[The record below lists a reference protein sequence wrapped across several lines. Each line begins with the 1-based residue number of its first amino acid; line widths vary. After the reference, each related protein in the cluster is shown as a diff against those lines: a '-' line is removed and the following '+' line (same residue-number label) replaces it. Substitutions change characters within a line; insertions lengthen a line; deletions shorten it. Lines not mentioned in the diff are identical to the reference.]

1 MNVRGNVKFSSDLTT
16 IMKPHK
22 TFKDPVDKIRV
33 SNPEAL
39 MDTDFEYSLQS
50 TKWESVEVQNNI
62 PGIFQRANEPAYQG
76 PKIVSI
82 IKTELGETQNEAQ
95 VTVLPPPQTLNPPST
110 YLNGNDNIS
119 WNLYHRD
126 NDDGRWENR
135 RITLPFVVR
144 INGIEY
150 STIYVSSHG
159 FFTFEQTGY
168 NYYSNL
174 EVANRPPQMTVKLFN
189 FRSTNSN
196 NRYYDRG
203 RLLRVGYRTIEIDN
217 ASGVSI
223 RKFILRMNWNSY
235 FPINNITGDAN
246 DYPEGAWTAETHFFE
261 NESYFEVHYERNYG
275 SFDNNFSCLA
285 DGRNNT
291 ILAKWPPD
299 GIANNTVPVNTS
311 SPYEVFTLANTSF
324 RIDFYTQNRSILK
337 ITVTEV
343 QNDRAFYTGMPII
356 LKQTNDPTYIDG
368 SYLIVTVFDDGLSFA
383 VTSKT
388 PDDYDVEFKLN
399 NDYTTIYTGGF
410 FNSSSILY
418 TSIRPVASTKDIE
431 IVFPYPHSLFVNSK
445 IYVVDKGIFEVQP
458 WTGSH
463 VISSVVDDYTVRY
476 ISNSLDLYTES
487 ADLHTLGDEDPVGSN
502 LYPNQQTF
510 LYVRNEGV
518 SQHRFFDGGV
528 QINPETNSPNTQI
541 IRQTRKYFRYQSGK
555 GIQFSSGI
563 LFSPNYDIIKF
574 TINHDNGVY
583 ANDLYSIFDIIIE
596 TDQEHGF
603 TNADLYREGALINIY
618 GLTVTDGLNVYNR
631 EFRVKSISGP
641 KTFTVSLLSPTEFSE
656 EINYSDIYMNLTSNN
671 INVTIDTINNFFV
684 FNGELYTNYNY
695 IGLEIGTYNFT
706 GITVDHPL
714 GFVINDTSKFEVTG
728 TVYQG
733 LEVKTIDGITMTYYT
748 GDITVEVKGDFGI
761 ISYSCYNYGYMGG
774 ENRIKFRT
782 DIINSNDIYTESRS
796 YPPAR
801 ILTNQI
807 TTISGYD
814 YGNGKYQVT
823 ESSRTI
829 DLTNAQTLYN
839 DLDLMRNDLLTY
851 SRTQVTEIRAVL
863 QSYGYRLI
871 ATPTY
876 NTMAERLTYQ
886 DNDITVLGRFNKTY
900 FDSNDILKL
909 SNGFSNNTLNN
920 HPYMCLAL
928 FTNSGLV
935 GIATMLFR
943 EWINLE
949 TKKLKDIFYPLQ
961 NSNNGHDLYT
971 YVINADG
978 TEVFDVGG
986 STNWNFSNNQQPGGN
1001 GYHATNRF
1009 SNDDGIWG
1017 FSIGRSVDGNAPG
1030 PAIRDYNNSY
1040 GIENYNASD
1049 AQSYY
1054 MWNNR
1059 VNTTA
1064 YAVYAFVRTEDYSGT
1079 IPVEEQITYSEGEG
1093 PGYNLFNDEVLTN
1106 YKTLSNSYDQ
1116 TTGDYKINSVNTIN
1130 GLEDIG
1136 DWIKIK
1142 LPNEINLTKYKL
1154 VQNTS
1159 FISNSPGKFKIYGSK
1174 DDLNWVRIVNK
1185 EDSLISYDVNNAFE
1199 EDVTTN
1205 ATFNYFALVV
1215 TTLLGSENWPVQPP
1229 DYNETLHLDNWF
1241 LYGRE
1246 IYEDNLLSDNINS
1259 YIQYEYKETLAE
1271 KFTNVSGWRLVRF
1284 LPDSSLKWYQA
1295 TDNALGTDVYGIAY
1309 NLGNEWSV
1317 DFGTYDE
1324 MCFSTYSFSHWL
1336 YCTKTTVETNYDIQ
1350 SASIIRSSSSNIPYS
1365 SIWNNRDTNPEEPW
1379 ISVNDYNAI
1388 TPNILYGENSDERHL
1403 ELLSGHGGMCVW
1415 VRDSQDV
1422 NNDYTTY
1429 ELTTSNPLECDI
1441 LVVGGGGAGGYN
1453 MGGGGGGG
1461 GVGYLENVTLNG
1473 NYKIKVGRGGFS
1485 SFNEENYQQ
1494 GGIGDGVNSSII
1506 EIIDSLETNNLLE
1519 VAGGG
1524 SGACNKEGTDA
1535 GNNGGS
1541 GGGAAE
1547 AQSTAGIVT
1556 GNTKSGL
1563 FSEAL
1568 LYGSNGKEGNINF
1581 AGGGGGAG
1589 GDNTNVKSKYGAPG
1603 YKFSITETEYYY
1615 AAGGGG
1621 ASTSQNGGS
1630 GGMGGGG
1637 GGGSL
1642 TNTGGVGGING
1653 LKTYNSDTE
1662 KLEGGEGESGG
1673 SSGSAKG
1680 GSGAKNTGSGGGG
1693 SAQNSASYLGG
1704 NGGSGVV
1711 IIKYKSISTTNRE
1724 DLVSLPGIRDF
1735 SPGGIGRIELKQWN
1749 DACVRSGLF
1758 DYQNGMFFEY
1768 DGSRKLAV
1776 VKRDSTEQIAGR
1788 LQIDQFSTRLS
1799 GTNTKFTTQLDEG
1812 GYIVLKGDSYLIT
1825 KIVSDTELYIAPGYK
1840 AQGFTNYKTVK
1851 TNETRIYQENF
1862 NLDKLDGN
1870 GPSGYNMNINK
1881 MQMIFIDYS
1890 WYGAGKIRFG
1900 IRVEDG
1906 DIIYFHELKQNNINT
1921 EAYMRSGNI
1930 PGRFEISTKS
1940 KLCKLQSEI
1949 PSNLSEPN
1957 ANLCKILK
1965 EDKDKFPDRGTI
1977 IINNEYIQYEKGE
1990 DTEKYAT
1997 LIFKKR
2003 NVKGRGELM
2012 SANINDTIISFNQN
2026 CSPSLSHWGVSCI
2039 MDGGFN
2045 VDKSYLF
2052 TATSQ
2057 NYISINSD
2065 LQDTAILSI
2074 RLAPT
2079 VDYGIPGFFGVRNL
2093 INRSALALY
2102 SVGIGTSGAS
2112 HIQCIVKINCE
2123 SQAFQNNDNW
2133 LPTGNGSIAQ
2143 YLDHSALTTNT
2154 TTSQNGSVTER
2165 VTSGDSVASFICEG
2179 GSNSY
2184 AATEQILTAVREL
2197 SNSILGGPNAYPDGP
2212 DTLTIFLRKISGS
2225 TTNAFARI
2233 SWTEAQG

>member
-1 MNVRGNVKFSSDLTT
+1 MNVRGNVKFSNDLTT

-22 TFKDPVDKIRV
+22 TYRDPVDKLRV

-76 PKIVSI
+76 PAIESIV
-82 IKTELGETQNEAQ
+82 KTELGETQNDAV
-95 VTVLPPPQTLNPPST
+95 VTVLTGNSGT

-135 RITLPFVVR
+135 RINLPFVVR

-159 FFTFEQTGY
+159 FLTFNQTGY

-174 EVANRPPQMTVKLFN
+174 ESTNRPPQMTIKLFN
-189 FRSTNSN
+189 FRSINSN

-203 RLLRVGYRTIEIDN
+203 RLLRVGYRTTEITN
-217 ASGVSI
+217 LSGIII

-235 FPINNITGDAN
+235 FPNDKFTGNSNN
-246 DYPEGAWTAETHFFE
+246 YPEGAWTAEIHFYE
-261 NESYFEVHYERNYG
+261 NESYFEVHYDRNWG
-275 SFDNNFSCLA
+275 VFDNNFSCLV
-285 DGRNNT
+285 DGRNDSL
-291 ILAKWPPD
+291 LAKWPP
-299 GIANNTVPVNTS
+299 GTNTS
-311 SPYEVFTLANTSF
+311 VEYNQTSPYEVRGTNTSF
-324 RIDFYTQNRSILK
+324 RIDFFTQNRSILK
-337 ITVTEV
+337 ITVEQV
-343 QNDRAFYTGMPII
+343 QDGREFYTGMPII

-368 SYLIVTVFDDGLSFA
+368 SYLIVTVFDSPLDDNSKKKSFA

-388 PDDYDVEFKLN
+388 PDDYEIDYQLN
-399 NDYTTIYTGGF
+399 NLYTTVYTGGF

-418 TSIRPVASTKDIE
+418 TSIRAVANTKDIE
-431 IVFPYPHSLFVNSK
+431 IIFPYPHSLFVNSK
-445 IYVVDKGIFEVQP
+445 IYVVDQSIFDVRA

-463 VISSVVDDYTVRY
+463 VISSIVDDYSVRY
-476 ISNSLDLYTES
+476 ISNTLELYNETD
-487 ADLHTLGDEDPVGSN
+487 ANTNLHTLGNENPVGSN
-502 LYPNQQTF
+502 KYPDQQTF

-563 LFSPNYDIIKF
+563 LFSPNYDIISL

-641 KTFTVSLLSPTEFSE
+641 KTFTVSLLSPTEFSKE
-656 EINYSDIYMNLTSNN
+656 SNISDIYMNLTSNN
-671 INVTIDTINNFFV
+671 INVSVVPNGQGGNIYSFNNETY
-684 FNGELYTNYNY
+684 NNYNY
-695 IGLEIGTYNFT
+695 LGLEIGTYYLNN
-706 GITVDHPL
+706 IPIEHPL
-714 GFVINDTSKFEVTG
+714 GFVINDTSKFEVITG
-728 TVYQG
+728 TIFNQNEKIINGVNM
-733 LEVKTIDGITMTYYT
+733 IYYT
-748 GDITVEVKGDFGI
+748 GNITIEVKQDFDI
-761 ISYSCYNYGYMGG
+761 ISYSCYYHNYMGG

-782 DIINSNDIYTESRS
+782 DIINNNDIYTEKRS

-807 TTISGYD
+807 RTITGYN
-814 YGNGKYQVT
+814 YGNGKYEVT
-823 ESSRTI
+823 ESSPKI
-829 DLTNAQTLYN
+829 DLTNVQTLYT
-839 DLDLMRNDLLTY
+839 DLQLMRNDLLTY
-851 SRTQVTEIRAVL
+851 SRTQVNDIRTIL
-863 QSYGYRLI
+863 ESYGYKLI

-876 NTMAERLTYQ
+876 NAMVERLKYQ
-886 DNDITVLGRFNKTY
+886 DNSITVLGRFNRTY
-900 FDSNDILKL
+900 FNSADTLKL

-920 HPYMCLAL
+920 HPYMCLAV

-943 EWINLE
+943 EWTNQE
-949 TKKLKDIFYPLQ
+949 TKRVRDFFWPTQ

-971 YVINADG
+971 YVLNADS
-978 TEVFDVGG
+978 TEVFDIGG
-986 STNWNFSNNQQPGGN
+986 STNWNFSNGQRAGSN
-1001 GYHATNRF
+1001 GYYATNRF
-1009 SNDDGIWG
+1009 GYDDGIWG
-1017 FSIGRSVDGNAPG
+1017 FSIGRAVDGNYPG
-1030 PAIRDYNNSY
+1030 PPIRNYNNSY
-1040 GIENYNASD
+1040 GIENYNSSD
-1049 AQSYY
+1049 AQGYY

-1059 VNTTA
+1059 RNTTG
-1064 YAVYAFVRTEDYSGT
+1064 YAVYAFVRTDDYIGSA
-1079 IPVEEQITYSEGEG
+1079 PVENEILYNTGEG
-1093 PGYNLFNDEVLTN
+1093 PGYNIFNNEISQDT
-1106 YKTLSNSYDQ
+1106 YKTLSESYTAD
-1116 TTGDYKINSVNTIN
+1116 TFEYIIDSVNTIN

-1142 LPNEINLTKYKL
+1142 LSNEINLTGYKL
-1154 VQNTS
+1154 VENSS
-1159 FISNSPGKFKIYGSK
+1159 FINNSPGKFKIYGSK
-1174 DDLNWVRIVNK
+1174 DDLNWVKIVNK
-1185 EDSLISYDVNNAFE
+1185 EDSTITYINNEYYDDVIS
-1199 EDVTTN
+1199 N

-1215 TTLLGSENWPVQPP
+1215 TSLTGNGEI
-1229 DYNETLHLDNWF
+1229 LHLDDWHI
-1241 LYGRE
+1241 YGRE
-1246 IYEDNLLSDNINS
+1246 IYESNLLSDNTNS
-1259 YIQYEYKETLAE
+1259 YIQYEYKESLAE

-1284 LPDSSLKWYQA
+1284 LPESSEQWYQA
-1295 TDNALGTDVYGIAY
+1295 TDNAVGTNIYGIA
-1309 NLGNEWSV
+1309 NDLSNEWSI

-1336 YCTKTTVETNYDIQ
+1336 YCTKATVQTAYNNTP
-1350 SASIIRSSSSNIPYS
+1350 ANIIRSSLNNEPYTVNWYNRGGSSPEDPWV
-1365 SIWNNRDTNPEEPW
+1365 SI
-1379 ISVNDYNAI
+1379 SDYNN
-1388 TPNILYGENSDERHL
+1388 TPNLILYGENNSIYNKD
-1403 ELLSGHGGMCVW
+1403 LLSGYGGMCVW
-1415 VRDSQDV
+1415 VRDSQNV
-1422 NNDYTTY
+1422 NNNYTIY
-1429 ELTTSNPLECDI
+1429 ELTTSNILDCDI

-1453 MGGGGGGG
+1453 CGGGGGGG
-1461 GVGYLENVTLNG
+1461 GVGYIENVKFNG
-1473 NYKIKVGRGGFS
+1473 VYKIKVGRGGS
-1485 SFNEENYQQ
+1485 ATYDVANYSQNSISN
-1494 GGIGDGVNSSII
+1494 GCNSSII
-1506 EIIDSLETNNLLE
+1506 DLNDSNNLLE
-1519 VAGGG
+1519 VTGGG
-1524 SGACNKEGTDA
+1524 SGSYDKNGIDS

-1541 GGGAAE
+1541 GGGAAQS
-1547 AQSTAGIVT
+1547 QSTSGQVT
-1556 GNTKSGL
+1556 GNNISGI
-1563 FSEAL
+1563 FSDAL
-1568 LYGSNGKEGNINF
+1568 LFGSKGKEGNIDF
-1581 AGGGGGAG
+1581 SGGGGGAG
-1589 GDNTNVKSKYGAPG
+1589 GDSTIIKSKDGSPG

-1621 ASTSQNGGS
+1621 ASTSQNGGK

-1637 GGGSL
+1637 GGGSFS
-1642 TNTGGVGGING
+1642 NIGGVGGING
-1653 LKTYNSDTE
+1653 LKTYNSITE
-1662 KLEGGEGESGG
+1662 KLEGGEGELGG
-1673 SSGSAKG
+1673 STGNANG
-1680 GSGAKNTGSGGGG
+1680 GNGAKNTGSGGGG
-1693 SAQNSASYLGG
+1693 GAQNNSSYLGG

-1711 IIKYKSISTTNRE
+1711 IVKYKSISTTNRE
-1724 DLVSLPGIRDF
+1724 DLISLPGIRDF

-1768 DGSRKLAV
+1768 DGSRKIAV
-1776 VKRDSTEQIAGR
+1776 VKRASTEQIAGR
-1788 LQIDQFSTRLS
+1788 LNIEQFSTRLS
-1799 GTNTKFTTQLDEG
+1799 GTNTKFTTQLEEG

-1840 AQGFTNYKTVK
+1840 AEGFRNYKTVK

-1906 DIIYFHELKQNNINT
+1906 DVMYFHELKQNNINT

-1949 PSNLSEPN
+1949 PSNLSEPS

-1965 EDKDKFPDRGTI
+1965 KDKDKFPDKGTI

-2003 NVKGRGELM
+2003 NVKGRNELM

-2052 TATSQ
+2052 TSTSQ
-2057 NYISINSD
+2057 NYISINSNK
-2065 LQDTAILSI
+2065 QDTAILSI

-2123 SQAFQNNDNW
+2123 SQVFQNNDNW
-2133 LPTGNGSIAQ
+2133 LPAGNGSIAQ
-2143 YLDHSALTTNT
+2143 YLDHSSLNTNSSST
-2154 TTSQNGSVTER
+2154 QNASVGER

-2179 GSNSY
+2179 STNSY

-2212 DTLTIFLRKISGS
+2212 DTLTVFLRRISGS
-2225 TTNAFARI
+2225 STNAFARI

>member
-1 MNVRGNVKFSSDLTT
+1 MNVRGNVKFSSELATT
-16 IMKPHK
+16 MKPDK
-22 TFKDPVDKIRV
+22 TYKDPVDKLRV

-76 PKIVSI
+76 PAIESIV
-82 IKTELGETQNEAQ
+82 KTKLGETQNEAL
-95 VTVLPPPQTLNPPST
+95 VTVLSSSED

-119 WNLYHRD
+119 WNLYKNDH
-126 NDDGRWENR
+126 DDGRWENR
-135 RITLPFVVR
+135 RITLPFIVR

-159 FFTFEQTGY
+159 FFTFEESGY
-168 NYYSNL
+168 TYYSNL
-174 EVANRPPQMTVKLFN
+174 ENYNRPPYMTVKLFN
-189 FRSTNSN
+189 FRSINSN

-203 RLLRVGYRTIEIDN
+203 RLLRVGYRTIETTN
-217 ASGVSI
+217 TSGVII

-235 FPINNITGDAN
+235 LPNDKYTGEANNF
-246 DYPEGAWTAETHFFE
+246 PEGAWTAETHFYE
-261 NESYFEVHYERNYG
+261 NESYFEVHYDRNWG
-275 SFDNNFSCLA
+275 VFDNNYSCLV
-285 DGRNNT
+285 DGKNNT
-291 ILAKWPPD
+291 LLAKWPP
-299 GIANNTVPVNTS
+299 GTNTS
-311 SPYEVFTLANTSF
+311 VQNNQTSPYEVRGLNTSF
-324 RIDFYTQNRSILK
+324 RIDFFTQNRSILK
-337 ITVTEV
+337 IKVTEV
-343 QNDRAFYTGMPII
+343 QDGREFKNGMPII

-368 SYLIVTVFDDGLSFA
+368 SYLIVTVFEDSLDSNSKYNSFA
-383 VTSKT
+383 VSSKT
-388 PDDYDVEFKLN
+388 PEDYNVDYELN
-399 NDYTTIYTGGF
+399 NLYTTIYTGGF

-418 TSIRPVASTKDIE
+418 TSIRPVANTKDIE
-431 IVFPYPHSLFVNSK
+431 IIFPYPHSLFVNSK
-445 IYVVDKGIFEVQP
+445 IYVVDESIFEVTE

-463 VISSVVDDYTVRY
+463 VISSIVDDYTVRY
-476 ISNSLDLYTES
+476 ISNNLEIYSEADVV
-487 ADLHTLGDEDPVGSN
+487 DLHTLGAENPVGTKI
-502 LYPNQQTF
+502 YPDQKTF

-563 LFSPNYDIIKF
+563 LFSPNYDIITLKI
-574 TINHDNGVY
+574 THDNGIY
-583 ANDLYSIFDIIIE
+583 ANDLYSYFNIIIE

-603 TNADLYREGALINIY
+603 TNADLYKEGALINIY
-618 GLTVTDGLNVYNR
+618 GLTVKNGINPYNR

-641 KTFTVSLLSPTEFSE
+641 KTFTVSLLSPIEYNN
-656 EINYSDIYMNLTSNN
+656 EINYSDIYMNLTSN
-671 INVTIDTINNFFV
+671 IIEVSVAPDGEGFLYLFNN
-684 FNGELYTNYNY
+684 ESYINYNY
-695 IGLEIGTYNFT
+695 LGLEIGIYYFNNIPD
-706 GITVDHPL
+706 GHPL
-714 GFVINDTSKFEVTG
+714 GFVIDDTSKFEVISG
-728 TVYQG
+728 TVFEG
-733 LEVKTIDGITMTYYT
+733 GTKEINGINVTYYT
-748 GDITVEVKGDFGI
+748 GNITVDIKKDFGI
-761 ISYSCYNYGYMGG
+761 ISYSCYYHGYMGG

-782 DIINSNDIYTESRS
+782 DIIDNNDIYTEIRS

-801 ILTNQI
+801 ILTNQTI
-807 TTISGYD
+807 TISGYD
-814 YGNGKYQVT
+814 YGNGKYEVT
-823 ESSRTI
+823 HSNRKIES
-829 DLTNAQTLYN
+829 TNSNFQTLYN
-839 DLDLMRNDLLTY
+839 DLELIRNDLSGYTY
-851 SRTQVTEIRAVL
+851 SQVTNIKTVL
-863 QSYGYRLI
+863 EGYGYKLI

-876 NTMAERLTYQ
+876 QYIAENLSYQ
-886 DNDITVLGRFNKTY
+886 DTSITSLGKFNRTY
-900 FDSNDILKL
+900 FDGTDTLKL
-909 SNGFSNNTLNN
+909 SNGFSNTSLNN
-920 HPYMCLAL
+920 HPYMCFAL
-928 FTNSGLV
+928 LTNSGLV
-935 GIATMLFR
+935 GIGTMLFR
-943 EWINLE
+943 DWTNNE
-949 TKKLKDIFYPLQ
+949 TKQIKNIFYPTQ
-961 NSNNGHDLYT
+961 NSNGGHNLYT
-971 YVINADG
+971 YVLNANG
-978 TEVFDVGG
+978 TEIFDTGG
-986 STNWNFSNNQQPGGN
+986 FTNWNFSNGQNAGSN
-1001 GYHATNRF
+1001 GYYSTSRF
-1009 SNDDGIWG
+1009 SWDDGIWG

-1030 PAIRDYNNSY
+1030 PSLSNYNNSY
-1040 GIENYNASD
+1040 GIENYNSGD
-1049 AQSYY
+1049 YQNYY
-1054 MWNNR
+1054 MWNSR
-1059 VNTTA
+1059 VSSRTD
-1064 YAVYAFVRTEDYSGT
+1064 YALYVFVRTDDYIGT
-1079 IPVEEQITYSEGEG
+1079 IPEDTNEIIYGVNEG
-1093 PGYNLFNDEVLTN
+1093 PGYNVFNNDISTTV
-1106 YKTLSNSYDQ
+1106 YKTLSRSYTID
-1116 TTGDYKINSVNTIN
+1116 TYEYIIDSVDTITGI
-1130 GLEDIG
+1130 EDIG

-1142 LPNEINLTKYKL
+1142 LPNEIKLTGYKL
-1154 VQNTS
+1154 VQDSSSTN
-1159 FISNSPGKFKIYGSK
+1159 NSPGKYKIYGSK
-1174 DDLNWVRIVNK
+1174 DDVNWVKIVNK
-1185 EDSLISYDVNNAFE
+1185 EDSMITYTNNEFT
-1199 EDVTTN
+1199 EDITTN

-1215 TTLLGSENWPVQPP
+1215 TSLIGNGEILV
-1229 DYNETLHLDNWF
+1229 LDEWYI
-1241 LYGRE
+1241 YGRE
-1246 IYEDNLLSDNINS
+1246 IYQDNLFSDSINS

-1284 LPDSSLKWYQA
+1284 LPESSEKWYQA
-1295 TDNALGTDVYGIAY
+1295 TDNLLGTDVYGTAY

-1336 YCTKTTVETNYDIQ
+1336 YCTKTTVQANYDNQ
-1350 SASIIRSSSSNIPYS
+1350 PANIIRSNNSSLPYTAN
-1365 SIWNNRDTNPEEPW
+1365 WYNRVGYQEEPW
-1379 ISVNDYNAI
+1379 ISVNNYDAI
-1388 TPNILYGENSDERHL
+1388 IPNILYGENSNETNL
-1403 ELLSGHGGMCVW
+1403 ELLTGNGGMCVW
-1415 VRDSQDV
+1415 VRNSQDP
-1422 NNDYTTY
+1422 NNDYTLY
-1429 ELTTSNPLECDI
+1429 EITSSNPLECDI

-1453 MGGGGGGG
+1453 GGGGGGGG
-1461 GVGYLENVTLNG
+1461 GVAYLENITLNG
-1473 NYKIKVGRGGFS
+1473 DYIIKVGRGGLAS
-1485 SFNEENYQQ
+1485 YNSDDYTENSISN
-1494 GGIGDGVNSSII
+1494 GINSSITDI
-1506 EIIDSLETNNLLE
+1506 NDSNNILE

-1524 SGACNKEGTDA
+1524 SGAHNKDDIDT

-1541 GGGAAE
+1541 GGGAAQTQTTVGE
-1547 AQSTAGIVT
+1547 VLS
-1556 GNTKSGL
+1556 NTKSGIFL
-1563 FSEAL
+1563 EAL
-1568 LYGSNGKEGNINF
+1568 LYGSKGKEGNIDF

-1589 GDNTNVKSKYGAPG
+1589 GDNTNIKSKDGAPG

-1615 AAGGGG
+1615 GAGGGG
-1621 ASTSQNGGS
+1621 ASTTQNGGK
-1630 GGMGGGG
+1630 GGIGGGG

-1642 TNTGGVGGING
+1642 TNVGGVGGING

-1662 KLEGGEGESGG
+1662 KLEGGNGESGG
-1673 SSGSAKG
+1673 TNGSAKG

-1693 SAQNSASYLGG
+1693 SAQNSSNYLGG

-1724 DLVSLPGIRDF
+1724 DLISLPGIRDF
-1735 SPGGIGRIELKQWN
+1735 SPGGIGRIELKGWN

-1768 DGSRKLAV
+1768 DGSRRLAV

-1788 LQIDQFSTRLS
+1788 LQIDKYSTRLIGINS
-1799 GTNTKFTTQLDEG
+1799 KFTTQLDEG
-1812 GYIVLKGDSYLIT
+1812 EYIVLKGDSYLVT
-1825 KIVSDTELYIAPGYK
+1825 KIISDTELYITPGYK
-1840 AQGFTNYKTVK
+1840 AEGFTNYKTVK

-1940 KLCKLQSEI
+1940 KLCKLQSDI
-1949 PSNLSEPN
+1949 PSNLSEPS
-1957 ANLCKILK
+1957 ANMCKILK
-1965 EDKDKFPDRGTI
+1965 EDKNKFPDKGTI
-1977 IINNEYIQYEKGE
+1977 IINNEYIHYEKGE

-1997 LIFKKR
+1997 LVFKKR
-2003 NVKGRGELM
+2003 NVKGRSELM
-2012 SANINDTIISFNQN
+2012 SANINDTVISFNQN

-2057 NYISINSD
+2057 NYINIDANQ
-2065 LQDTAILSI
+2065 QDTAILSI

-2079 VDYGIPGFFGVRNL
+2079 VDYGIPGFFGIRNL

-2102 SVGIGTSGAS
+2102 SVGIGTLGAS

-2123 SQAFQNNDNW
+2123 SEAFKNNDNW

-2143 YLDHSALTTNT
+2143 YLDHSKLSTSSSTT
-2154 TTSQNGSVTER
+2154 QNGSETEK

-2179 GSNSY
+2179 SSTNY
-2184 AATEQILTAVREL
+2184 AATEQILTSVREL